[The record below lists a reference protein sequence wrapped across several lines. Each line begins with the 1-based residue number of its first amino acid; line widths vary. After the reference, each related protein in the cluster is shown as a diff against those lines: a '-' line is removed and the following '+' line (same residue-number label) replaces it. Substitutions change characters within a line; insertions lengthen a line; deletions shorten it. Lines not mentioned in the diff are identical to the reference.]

1 MQIGFAS
8 SVVPFVPGM
17 AASLKISLSLRWSWR
32 QVGFHV
38 PRRMVV
44 ARQQREGEE
53 VSRVGLKSLPALL
66 ARLRVVQRAKV
77 QV

>member
-8 SVVPFVPGM
+8 LVVPFVPGM

-32 QVGFHV
+32 QVGSRV
-38 PRRMVV
+38 PRRTVV

-53 VSRVGLKSLPALL
+53 ASKVGLKSLPALL

>member
-1 MQIGFAS
+1 M
-8 SVVPFVPGM
+8 
-17 AASLKISLSLRWSWR
+17 
-32 QVGFHV
+32 
-38 PRRMVV
+38 V